1 MKYLESVGSFVNL
14 EAGIIY
20 PALVNGTPDMDSP
33 ISLVEDEVSA
43 DWWGGL
49 SSEDFSSV
57 KKYL

>member
-14 EAGIIY
+14 ETGIIY
-20 PALVNGTPDMDSP
+20 PASVNDTPDMDCP

-49 SSEDFSSV
+49 SSEDYSSV
-57 KKYL
+57 KKFF